1 MRADKQKV
9 GRLLKIARG
18 QIDGILKMIEDDAY
32 CMDISNQL
40 MATASI
46 LRKANREVVR
56 AHMAG

>member
-18 QIDGILKMIEDDAY
+18 QIDGNLKMNEDNAY

-40 MATASI
+40 MATAST
-46 LRKANREVVR
+46 LRKANP
-56 AHMAG
+56 M